1 MGLLT
6 LRALKH
12 VPFGWNQPNGMC
24 PVKQHRPR
32 AHFRAEG
39 TARGSLRSEI
49 SSLLFVVTALV
60 FLLVAI
66 AMIAAVGGRRAIAG
80 GLFGLSFALSVV
92 WLVLHMTGPLNL
104 SF

>member
-1 MGLLT
+1 VPGEAASAA
-6 LRALKH
+6 RAF
-12 VPFGWNQPNGMC
+12 PSGGN
-24 PVKQHRPR
+24 
-32 AHFRAEG
+32 
-39 TARGSLRSEI
+39 RSRFPPLGNR